1 MWRRPSTVRIGWG
14 MPLSLNHVTT
24 VLSPRRA
31 EGPAFDATRTERAIV
46 RPKPWAT
53 RTVLLMFDLS
63 SLLAAAVLASTIWHA
78 VQPLAARWPQV
89 DVWPFGFLVPFGF
102 AFMGLYPAAGVSV
115 VQEFRRSS
123 MFITVTFGTALT
135 VLFLSGEI
143 AGASR
148 GFFVLAWAFSVAFV
162 PIARGV
168 ARHLFARSNW
178 WGIPAIVLG
187 AGRTA
192 ELIVQGVASHPGLDL
207 KVLACLDDDRAKHG
221 TGVGGVPVVG
231 SLEDAVTLQRR
242 VRALYGIVAMPGLA
256 PKRLASLLQRFATVF
271 PHVVVIPNVFGMS
284 SVGVGTRDFV
294 GVVGLYDKQNLLMPH
309 NRLAKRLLDLL
320 LLVPLGIVGVPL
332 VALGAL
338 AVYLVDRGNPFYAQ
352 EREGY
357 RGKPIR
363 VWKLRTMRRDADAYL
378 ERYLREHPDAREE
391 WSRHFKLTRDPRI
404 LPVVG
409 EALRRTSL
417 DELPQL
423 WNIVLGQ
430 MSFVGPRPFP
440 YYHLEQFEEEFRQ
453 LRTSVVPGLTGY
465 WQVTSRSTADL
476 DAQVALD
483 NYYIRN
489 WSVWMDLYVVART
502 PWAIMFG
509 KGAY

>member
-1 MWRRPSTVRIGWG
+1 M
-14 MPLSLNHVTT
+14 LS
-24 VLSPRRA
+24 S
-31 EGPAFDATRTERAIV
+31 
-46 RPKPWAT
+46 
-53 RTVLLMFDLS
+53 DLG
-63 SLLAAAVLASTIWHA
+63 SLLAAAVLASTFWHV
-78 VQPLAARWPQV
+78 VQPLADRWPQAE
-89 DVWPFGFLVPFGF
+89 VWPFGFLVPFGF

-123 MFITVTFGTALT
+123 MFITVTFGTA
-135 VLFLSGEI
+135 VSALFLSGEI

-148 GFFVLAWAFSVAFV
+148 GFFVLAWLFSVALV
-162 PIARGV
+162 PMARGV
-168 ARHLFARSNW
+168 ARHLFARAPW

-192 ELIVQGVASHPGLDL
+192 ELIVRGVETHPGLDI
-207 KVLACLDDDRAKHG
+207 KILACLDDDRSKHG
-221 TGVGGVPVVG
+221 TNVGDVPVVG
-231 SLEDAVTLQRR
+231 PLEDAATLQRR
-242 VRALYGIVAMPGLA
+242 YRALYGIVAMPGLA
-256 PKRLASLLQRFATVF
+256 PQRLTSLLQQYARVF

-309 NRLAKRLLDLL
+309 NRVAKRLLDLL
-320 LLVPLGIVGVPL
+320 LLVPLGVAGLPV

-338 AVYLVDRGNPFYAQ
+338 AVFLVDRGNPFYAQ
-352 EREGY
+352 VREGY

-378 ERYLREHPDAREE
+378 ERYLEEHPEARDE
-391 WSRHFKLTRDPRI
+391 WGRHFKLTRDPRI
-404 LPVVG
+404 LPLVG
-409 EALRRTSL
+409 EILRRSSL

-440 YYHLEQFEEEFRQ
+440 YYHLEQFEGEFRQ

-476 DAQVALD
+476 EAQVALD
-483 NYYIRN
+483 SYYIRN
-489 WSVWMDLYVVART
+489 WSVWMDLYIVART
-502 PWAIMFG
+502 PWAVVFG